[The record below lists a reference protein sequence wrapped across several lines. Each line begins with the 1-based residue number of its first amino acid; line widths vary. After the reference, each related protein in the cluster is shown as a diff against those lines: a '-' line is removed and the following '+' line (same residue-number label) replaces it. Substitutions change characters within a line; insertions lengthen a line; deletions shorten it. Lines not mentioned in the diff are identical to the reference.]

1 MDFTGVINAEYI
13 SRIIASA
20 ASREARETG
29 KDIET
34 ALLDSSAFLNRAA
47 EGNRLPQPWNP
58 DVPVTERVT
67 GFRKMTTLGWELI
80 WEMTSEIIDGTV
92 SPPQLGNVRE
102 YVLVDAR
109 KDLAQYSGAVARHA
123 ARRAAMLS
131 EQSTGESLA

>member
-34 ALLDSSAFLNRAA
+34 ALLDSSAFLNSAA
-47 EGNRLPQPWNP
+47 EGNKLPPLWNP
-58 DVPVTERVT
+58 NVPVSERVIA
-67 GFRKMTTLGWELI
+67 FQKMTSLGWELI

-92 SPPQLGNVRE
+92 SRPQLGNVRE

-109 KDLAQYSGAVARHA
+109 KDLAQYPGSVARHA
-123 ARRAAMLS
+123 ARRASMLS
-131 EQSTGESLA
+131 EQSAGDSLA